1 MSMATRHLQQITDS
15 GQEPEP
21 EASLEHNY
29 GIENEPVEWT
39 SGNAQEHYDFISEIA
54 RGKYSAVMKAV
65 DKRSDKVVVAKILET
80 TGDRADHVE
89 GEFAALRS
97 LRHER
102 IASLLDAYKASDG
115 PIAVF
120 ILEKLQ
126 GADVITYLATK
137 HEYTEQTVATI
148 VTQVN
153 KFVVLKKQS
162 CNKTAFR
169 SSTACSTCTGG
180 DCAI

>member
-1 MSMATRHLQQITDS
+1 MSMAMRHLQQITDS

-21 EASLEHNY
+21 EVSVEHNY
-29 GIENEPVEWT
+29 GIENEPIEWT
-39 SGNAQEHYDFISEIA
+39 NSNVQEHYDFISEMA
-54 RGKYSAVMKAV
+54 RGKFSTVMKAV
-65 DKRSDKVVVAKILET
+65 DKRNDKVVVAKVLDT

-102 IASLLDAYKASDG
+102 VASLFAAYKASDS

-153 KFVVLKKQS
+153 K
-162 CNKTAFR
+162 
-169 SSTACSTCTGG
+169 
-180 DCAI
+180 